1 MCQRRRSNDGK
12 IDMIMEAEVGV
23 MSLLEGDHEPRNT
36 GSH

>member
-12 IDMIMEAEVGV
+12 IDMMMEAEVGV
-23 MSLLEGDHEPRNT
+23 MLLPEGDYEPRNT